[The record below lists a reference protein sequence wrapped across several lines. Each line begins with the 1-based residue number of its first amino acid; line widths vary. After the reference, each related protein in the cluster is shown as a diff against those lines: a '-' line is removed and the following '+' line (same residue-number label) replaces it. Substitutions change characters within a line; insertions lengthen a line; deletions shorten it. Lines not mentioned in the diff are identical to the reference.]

1 MNNTLLEIN
10 NLSKTYYTLSDTIKS
25 IDNISLKVNFNEF
38 ISIIGPS
45 GAGKSTLLNVIAG
58 IIKDYEGDIKFN
70 KESPTIGYMIQ
81 EDTLLPW
88 LNILNNALL
97 GLKIMNR
104 LDDKSKEYTINLLN
118 KYGLKDYI
126 YKYPDELSGG
136 MKQRVALIR
145 TLAIKPDILLLDE
158 AFSALDYVNR
168 LKVSNDVYKIIKS
181 EKQTVIMV
189 THDISEAI
197 SLSDKVIV
205 LSKKPSKIKSIHNID
220 LINKSDPINN
230 RNSENFN
237 YYYNLLW
244 SEIDE

>member
-136 MKQRVALIR
+136 MKQRVG
-145 TLAIKPDILLLDE
+145 
-158 AFSALDYVNR
+158 
-168 LKVSNDVYKIIKS
+168 
-181 EKQTVIMV
+181 
-189 THDISEAI
+189 
-197 SLSDKVIV
+197 
-205 LSKKPSKIKSIHNID
+205 
-220 LINKSDPINN
+220 
-230 RNSENFN
+230 
-237 YYYNLLW
+237 
-244 SEIDE
+244 